1 MSIFWILAI
10 IAVVLIVFS
19 GIFGFRGA
27 AATGWGIPKPLKY
40 FHYLIFGYYKKGIH
54 TLAEILKS

>member
-1 MSIFWILAI
+1 LAI
-10 IAVVLIVFS
+10 IAVVLIIFS